1 MLGGIRTGKARGLR
15 WPGADRGVGTM
26 ALYEQRKQ

>member
-15 WPGADRGVGTM
+15 WRGADRGVGTM
-26 ALYEQRKQ
+26 ALYEQLKQ